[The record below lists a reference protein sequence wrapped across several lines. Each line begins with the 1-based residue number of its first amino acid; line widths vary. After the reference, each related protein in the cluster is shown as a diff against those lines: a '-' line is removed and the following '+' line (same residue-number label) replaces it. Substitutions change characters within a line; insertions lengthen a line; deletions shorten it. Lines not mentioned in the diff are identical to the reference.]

1 MQNRQDRTLAADYR
15 ADVIIAAYRGLAETR
30 RCIES
35 VLRTRHLN
43 RAFGKLVL
51 IDDCSPEPLLRS
63 YLEDVAGRTNDVVLL
78 TNTANLGFVASINRG
93 ISVAGDRD
101 VVLLN
106 SDCEVCDNWLD
117 RLALQAYA
125 DPKIATVTPFSNNA
139 TICSYPEVTEQ
150 PELPPGISLEL
161 IDQACMKA
169 NAGRAVDLP
178 TGVGSCMLVKRAC
191 LLEVGRFDEETFGL
205 GYGEEVDFCQRAFK
219 RGWRHVL
226 AGDVFV
232 FHAGGV
238 SFGASKPE
246 RVAQAGAKLLRLHP
260 DFHLQVERW
269 VKDDPAGP
277 LRQAI
282 AAALAWRKVDIIR
295 ALAAPNAASRYLE
308 ICTTATGNQ
317 FAEIDQSRF
326 AVCHR
331 LMSRCPD
338 GYDDGSKIDFR
349 SPDKTIGS
357 CVAEI
362 ARAGLSYDIILVD
375 PWHEYDTS
383 MDALAAAL
391 ELLADGGTI
400 VVHHCLPTAADE
412 ATPQYRPGIW
422 CGVTFKAY
430 VDFLAARPDLI
441 YCTVDADY
449 GCGLIRKL
457 GRRDRLLAL
466 AKTAFH
472 RVKPRPTPRI
482 SLFRKWRALGD
493 HYAAAHRFLIA
504 NRVALLNLC
513 TVEEFRAGQAQWAT
527 VAGVTY
533 PQPGPAGENWP
544 GPPDAEGLVPQG
556 TAG

>member
-1 MQNRQDRTLAADYR
+1 MQVRQDQALPVDYR

-30 RCIES
+30 GCIES
-35 VLRTRHLN
+35 ILQTRRLN
-43 RAFGKLVL
+43 RAFGQLVL

-78 TNTANLGFVASINRG
+78 THAANLGFVASINRG
-93 ISVAGDRD
+93 ISVAGNRD

-106 SDCEVCDNWLD
+106 SDCEVCGNWLD

-139 TICSYPEVTEQ
+139 TICSYPEIRGQ
-150 PELPPGISLEL
+150 PELPPGTSLAQ
-161 IDQACMKA
+161 IDLACMKA
-169 NAGRAVDLP
+169 NPGRAVDLP

-191 LLEVGRFDEETFGL
+191 LTEIGAFDEETFGM
-205 GYGEEVDFCQRAFK
+205 GYGEEVDFCQRALK

-232 FHAGGV
+232 LHTGGV

-246 RVAQAGAKLLRLHP
+246 RLAQAGATLQQLHP
-260 DFHLQVERW
+260 NFHLQVERW
-269 VKDDPAGP
+269 IKDDPAGP
-277 LRQAI
+277 LRQGI
-282 AAALAWRKVDIIR
+282 AAALAWSKVDTIH
-295 ALAAPNAASRYLE
+295 ALAAPDAASRYLE
-308 ICTTATGNQ
+308 ICTPTTGNQ
-317 FAEIDQSRF
+317 YAEIDRSRF

-338 GYDDGSKIDFR
+338 GYDDGFKIDFR
-349 SPDKTIGS
+349 SADNSIGG

-375 PWHEYDTS
+375 PWHEYGTS
-383 MDALAAAL
+383 VAALEAAL

-400 VVHHCLPTAADE
+400 VVHDCLPAAADE
-412 ATPQYRPGIW
+412 ATPQYRPGAW

-430 VDFLAARPDLI
+430 VDFIAARPGLI

-457 GRRDRLLAL
+457 NWRDRLPAL

-472 RVKPRPTPRI
+472 QLKPRPTPRI
-482 SLFRKWRALGD
+482 ELFRKWRALGD
-493 HYAAAHRFLIA
+493 NYAAAYRFLVA
-504 NRVALLNLC
+504 NRVPLLNLC
-513 TVEEFRAGQAQWAT
+513 TADAFRAGQAQWVTA
-527 VAGVTY
+527 AGVSY
-533 PQPGPAGENWP
+533 PQPRPAGDN
-544 GPPDAEGLVPQG
+544 
-556 TAG
+556 